1 VTAEVGVITSNESDV
16 DSVLVFAW
24 IVLSVVDDA
33 ACSMV
38 EMISAV
44 VESEGKVRI
53 VMTDRGMVVI
63 SIVFS
68 LAESVVADLIIMVKT
83 PVSESCDAEFT
94 AVIVIFGEIV
104 DNMVAAVGISASD
117 E

>member
-1 VTAEVGVITSNESDV
+1 MGVITSNESDV
-16 DSVLVFAW
+16 DGVLVFAW
-24 IVLSVVDDA
+24 IALSVVDDA
-33 ACSMV
+33 SCSMV

-68 LAESVVADLIIMVKT
+68 LAESVVADLVIVVKT
-83 PVSESCDAEFT
+83 PVSCDAEFT
-94 AVIVIFGEIV
+94 AVIVVFGEIV
-104 DNMVAAVGISASD
+104 DTNMVAAVGISASD